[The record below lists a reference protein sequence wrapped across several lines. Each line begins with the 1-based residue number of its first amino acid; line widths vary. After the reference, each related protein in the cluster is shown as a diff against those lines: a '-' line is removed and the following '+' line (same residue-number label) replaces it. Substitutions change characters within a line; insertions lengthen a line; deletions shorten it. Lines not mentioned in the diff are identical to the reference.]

1 MFLFQGAY
9 VGDAAGIKL
18 TSLLKLSELR
28 SNKNRVNLLHV
39 VAMQAEK
46 HNAALLNFSEG
57 MKYLKNTAE

>member
-1 MFLFQGAY
+1 M
-9 VGDAAGIKL
+9 GDAAAIRI

-28 SNKNRVNLLHV
+28 SNKPRVNLLHV

-46 HNAALLNFSEG
+46 SNPALLNFWEG